1 MKYLDNDARITA
13 TIGGY
18 RYPILLENQED
29 LDEYREGLKG
39 RSYTHQGR
47 ERPIPN
53 QKLWDETPERF
64 PCLMLTVGEMSNPDG
79 ADWIVNMFMYDVEIH
94 DEEETQS

>member
-1 MKYLDNDARITA
+1 MKYLDNDTRITA

-18 RYPILLENQED
+18 RSPILFETREEF
-29 LDEYREGLKG
+29 DEYRESLKG

-53 QKLWDETPERF
+53 QKLWDEDPDSF
-64 PCLMLTVGEMSNPDG
+64 PCLMLTAGEMSNPDG
-79 ADWIVNMFMYDVEIH
+79 ADWIVNLFLYDVDIS
-94 DEEETQS
+94 EEQE